1 MYQHNEITKNVYNV
15 LKIQYNNNELP
26 DSYYSVSQIFKI
38 ILNISLKNI
47 KHQQKVLLF
56 MLTSIELIID

>member
-1 MYQHNEITKNVYNV
+1 MYQHNEIAKNVYNV